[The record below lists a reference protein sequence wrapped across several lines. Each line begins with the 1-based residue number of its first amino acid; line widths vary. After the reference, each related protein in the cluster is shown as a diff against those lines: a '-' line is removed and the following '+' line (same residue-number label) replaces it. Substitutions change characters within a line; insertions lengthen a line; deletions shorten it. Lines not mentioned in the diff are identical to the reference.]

1 MMASIPAQLPK
12 AVSFLEDEVKFSA
25 LRVRNFD
32 KKGLPFSAMAP
43 AKKAQSK
50 KAPTKKA
57 PAKKAP
63 AKKAPAK
70 KAPAKSVKKPA
81 KPAAKPAKSLKK
93 APAKPV
99 KKTTKTTNTTNTN
112 GALKGRP
119 FPKKAAPA
127 ASTTAAT
134 PTKASAAPIAAK
146 AGGGAKSSKAPS
158 ASTASSAAT
167 STSTSG
173 ANTPNDGFQ
182 RRLLLP
188 PPPKIER
195 KSKHALKPLRDI
207 PTPLIVSGAENPWS
221 KDELKE
227 MKARLTKDLT
237 TYKQELASAE
247 AQAAELLQDSSD
259 GAGDDQADAGT
270 KTFEREHELSL
281 VYNAQDLVLQTEL
294 ALARIA
300 AGSYTKCELC
310 GNPIGKARLQVFPR
324 ATLCMLC
331 KQKEERR

>member
-1 MMASIPAQLPK
+1 M
-12 AVSFLEDEVKFSA
+12 
-25 LRVRNFD
+25 
-32 KKGLPFSAMAP
+32 
-43 AKKAQSK
+43 
-50 KAPTKKA
+50 A

-63 AKKAPAK
+63 AKKLAK
-70 KAPAKSVKKPA
+70 KAPAKKLAKKAPAKPA
-81 KPAAKPAKSLKK
+81 KPSKK

-99 KKTTKTTNTTNTN
+99 KPMKK
-112 GALKGRP
+112 APAKPVKPIKKAPAKPIKKAPAASKGRP
-119 FPKKAAPA
+119 FPKKSASAPTPAPAKSAPA
-127 ASTTAAT
+127 AGKAG
-134 PTKASAAPIAAK
+134 KASKASNS
-146 AGGGAKSSKAPS
+146 AGGSAGASPATSSAPS
-158 ASTASSAAT
+158 SAT
-167 STSTSG
+167 SAS
-173 ANTPNDGFQ
+173 TPNDGFQ

-188 PPPKIER
+188 PPPKVER

-207 PTPLIVSGAENPWS
+207 PTPLIVSGSENPWS

-227 MKARLTKDLT
+227 MKVRLTKDLA

-300 AGSYTKCELC
+300 AGSYTKCEIC

>member
-1 MMASIPAQLPK
+1 
-12 AVSFLEDEVKFSA
+12 
-25 LRVRNFD
+25 
-32 KKGLPFSAMAP
+32 MAP
-43 AKKAQSK
+43 AKKS
-50 KAPTKKA
+50 

-70 KAPAKSVKKPA
+70 KSPGKKVPA
-81 KPAAKPAKSLKK
+81 KK
-93 APAKPV
+93 APAKKASA
-99 KKTTKTTNTTNTN
+99 KKAPTKKAPTKS
-112 GALKGRP
+112 ASASKGRP
-119 FPKKAAPA
+119 FPKKSALAKAVPALAKGVAKSAPA
-127 ASTTAAT
+127 TKEGKG
-134 PTKASAAPIAAK
+134 KASAALAA
-146 AGGGAKSSKAPS
+146 GSSSPPS
-158 ASTASSAAT
+158 STTTSNSAA
-167 STSTSG
+167 
-173 ANTPNDGFQ
+173 NDGFQ

-227 MKARLTKDLT
+227 MKARLIKDLT
-237 TYKQELASAE
+237 TYKHELASAE
-247 AQAAELLQDSSD
+247 AQAAELLQNSSD

-294 ALARIA
+294 ALARMA
-300 AGSYTKCELC
+300 AGTYTKCELC

>member
-1 MMASIPAQLPK
+1 MSL
-12 AVSFLEDEVKFSA
+12 LEDEVKFSA
-25 LRVRNFD
+25 LRVRNFE
-32 KKGLPFSAMAP
+32 KKGLPFWAMAP

-50 KAPTKKA
+50 KAP
-57 PAKKAP
+57 AKKAP
-63 AKKAPAK
+63 AKAPKPVKPVKPAKPAKPAKPIK
-70 KAPAKSVKKPA
+70 KAPAKTAKSVKSAKKAPTKAAKPA
-81 KPAAKPAKSLKK
+81 KPAKPIKK
-93 APAKPV
+93 APAKAS
-99 KKTTKTTNTTNTN
+99 KAATKTPTAA
-112 GALKGRP
+112 GKGRP

-127 ASTTAAT
+127 AQEL
-134 PTKASAAPIAAK
+134 ASATAK
-146 AGGGAKSSKAPS
+146 PSGAVKSSKSSGGSTSSAVAAAPS
-158 ASTASSAAT
+158 SS
-167 STSTSG
+167 S

-207 PTPLIVSGAENPWS
+207 PTPLIVSGSENPWS

-227 MKARLTKDLT
+227 MKARLTKDLA

>member
-1 MMASIPAQLPK
+1 MATAKKPTKKPVKKAAQK
-12 AVSFLEDEVKFSA
+12 
-25 LRVRNFD
+25 
-32 KKGLPFSAMAP
+32 P
-43 AKKAQSK
+43 AKKPVK
-50 KAPTKKA
+50 KPVKK

-63 AKKAPAK
+63 AKKTPAK
-70 KAPAKSVKKPA
+70 KAPAKKISA
-81 KPAAKPAKSLKK
+81 KK
-93 APAKPV
+93 APAKPL
-99 KKTTKTTNTTNTN
+99 KKS
-112 GALKGRP
+112 APVAKGRP
-119 FPKKAAPA
+119 FPKK
-127 ASTTAAT
+127 SAAT
-134 PTKASAAPIAAK
+134 PAPTT
-146 AGGGAKSSKAPS
+146 SPKAPVKSVAKGATSS
-158 ASTASSAAT
+158 APSSAA
-167 STSTSG
+167 
-173 ANTPNDGFQ
+173 AAPNDGFQ

-188 PPPKIER
+188 PPPKVER

-207 PTPLIVSGAENPWS
+207 PTPLVVAGGESPWS

-227 MKARLTKDLT
+227 MKARLTKDLA

-300 AGSYTKCELC
+300 AGTYTKCEIC

>member
-1 MMASIPAQLPK
+1 MASIPAQLPK

-50 KAPTKKA
+50 KAPSKKA

-70 KAPAKSVKKPA
+70 KAPAKSAKKPA
-81 KPAAKPAKSLKK
+81 KPAVKPAKPAKSLKK

-127 ASTTAAT
+127 ASKTAAT

-146 AGGGAKSSKAPS
+146 ASS
-158 ASTASSAAT
+158 TTT
-167 STSTSG
+167 STSSSG

-207 PTPLIVSGAENPWS
+207 PTPLIVSGTENPWS

-227 MKARLTKDLT
+227 MKARLTKDLA

>member
-1 MMASIPAQLPK
+1 MAPANKKAPSRPNSRPK
-12 AVSFLEDEVKFSA
+12 KPAKQA
-25 LRVRNFD
+25 
-32 KKGLPFSAMAP
+32 KP
-43 AKKAQSK
+43 AKKAPAKLGKKAPAKQAKPAK

-63 AKKAPAK
+63 AKPAK
-70 KAPAKSVKKPA
+70 
-81 KPAAKPAKSLKK
+81 
-93 APAKPV
+93 PAKPV
-99 KKTTKTTNTTNTN
+99 KKAPAKAA
-112 GALKGRP
+112 GPKGRP
-119 FPKKAAPA
+119 FPKKAEPAAPA
-127 ASTTAAT
+127 ASSTSKSAPKPAPKTAPKPAASAT
-134 PTKASAAPIAAK
+134 ASSSASAA
-146 AGGGAKSSKAPS
+146 
-158 ASTASSAAT
+158 
-167 STSTSG
+167 
-173 ANTPNDGFQ
+173 NDGFQ

-188 PPPKIER
+188 PPPKVER

-207 PTPLIVSGAENPWS
+207 PTPLVVAGSENPWS

-227 MKARLTKDLT
+227 MKARLTKDLA
-237 TYKQELASAE
+237 TYKQELAAAE

-300 AGSYTKCELC
+300 AGTYTKCELC

>member
-1 MMASIPAQLPK
+1 MASIPAQLPK

-99 KKTTKTTNTTNTN
+99 KKTTNTT

>member
-1 MMASIPAQLPK
+1 MAT
-12 AVSFLEDEVKFSA
+12 
-25 LRVRNFD
+25 
-32 KKGLPFSAMAP
+32 
-43 AKKAQSK
+43 AKKPSK
-50 KAPTKKA
+50 KLAKKLTKPATKKLVKKA
-57 PAKKAP
+57 AQKPAKKAP

-70 KAPAKSVKKPA
+70 KVPAKKV
-81 KPAAKPAKSLKK
+81 AAKK
-93 APAKPV
+93 APVKPV
-99 KKTTKTTNTTNTN
+99 KKS
-112 GALKGRP
+112 APVAKGRP
-119 FPKKAAPA
+119 FPKKSAPAPAPTASPKSPAKAAP
-127 ASTTAAT
+127 S
-134 PTKASAAPIAAK
+134 SAP
-146 AGGGAKSSKAPS
+146 
-158 ASTASSAAT
+158 SSAA
-167 STSTSG
+167 SG
-173 ANTPNDGFQ
+173 PNDGFQ

-188 PPPKIER
+188 PPPKVER

-207 PTPLIVSGAENPWS
+207 PTPLVVAGGETPWS

-227 MKARLTKDLT
+227 MKARLTKDLA

-300 AGSYTKCELC
+300 AGTYTKCEIC

>member
-1 MMASIPAQLPK
+1 MASIPAQLPK

-70 KAPAKSVKKPA
+70 KAPAKSAKKPA

-146 AGGGAKSSKAPS
+146 ASS
-158 ASTASSAAT
+158 TTT

-227 MKARLTKDLT
+227 MKARLTKDLA

>member
-1 MMASIPAQLPK
+1 
-12 AVSFLEDEVKFSA
+12 
-25 LRVRNFD
+25 
-32 KKGLPFSAMAP
+32 
-43 AKKAQSK
+43 
-50 KAPTKKA
+50 
-57 PAKKAP
+57 
-63 AKKAPAK
+63 
-70 KAPAKSVKKPA
+70 
-81 KPAAKPAKSLKK
+81 
-93 APAKPV
+93 
-99 KKTTKTTNTTNTN
+99 TN

-127 ASTTAAT
+127 ASSTAAT
-134 PTKASAAPIAAK
+134 PRKASAAPIAAK
-146 AGGGAKSSKAPS
+146 ASS
-158 ASTASSAAT
+158 TTT
-167 STSTSG
+167 STSSSG

-227 MKARLTKDLT
+227 MKARLTKDLA

>member
-1 MMASIPAQLPK
+1 
-12 AVSFLEDEVKFSA
+12 
-25 LRVRNFD
+25 
-32 KKGLPFSAMAP
+32 MAP
-43 AKKAQSK
+43 AKKAPAKKASAK
-50 KAPTKKA
+50 KAPAKKA
-57 PAKKAP
+57 PAKKGTAKKTPAKKAP

-70 KAPAKSVKKPA
+70 KVPA
-81 KPAAKPAKSLKK
+81 KK
-93 APAKPV
+93 APAKKAPAKSASV
-99 KKTTKTTNTTNTN
+99 S
-112 GALKGRP
+112 KGRP
-119 FPKKAAPA
+119 FPKKSVPAVAAPA
-127 ASTTAAT
+127 VGKGAARSATAVKGGKE
-134 PTKASAAPIAAK
+134 KASAAPIASAT
-146 AGGGAKSSKAPS
+146 AP
-158 ASTASSAAT
+158 ASTTTTSSSAA
-167 STSTSG
+167 
-173 ANTPNDGFQ
+173 NDGFQ

-227 MKARLTKDLT
+227 MKARLTKDLA

-300 AGSYTKCELC
+300 AGTYTKCELC

>member
-1 MMASIPAQLPK
+1 MATPK
-12 AVSFLEDEVKFSA
+12 KSP
-25 LRVRNFD
+25 
-32 KKGLPFSAMAP
+32 KKA
-43 AKKAQSK
+43 AKKA
-50 KAPTKKA
+50 
-57 PAKKAP
+57 AKKAP
-63 AKKAPAK
+63 KKVVARPQKKAQKKPA
-70 KAPAKSVKKPA
+70 KPA
-81 KPAAKPAKSLKK
+81 KPAAKKPLKKTVTKVAKKSAAPVKK
-93 APAKPV
+93 APAKATGAPV
-99 KKTTKTTNTTNTN
+99 
-112 GALKGRP
+112 AKGRP
-119 FPKKAAPA
+119 FPKKSAPTPAAPA
-127 ASTTAAT
+127 EKSG
-134 PTKASAAPIAAK
+134 K
-146 AGGGAKSSKAPS
+146 AGKSEKTNPPKNAPAVSSASGNTSGGA
-158 ASTASSAAT
+158 
-167 STSTSG
+167 
-173 ANTPNDGFQ
+173 NDGFQ

-188 PPPKIER
+188 PPPKVER

-207 PTPLIVSGAENPWS
+207 PTPLVVAGAENPWS

-227 MKARLTKDLT
+227 MKVRLTKDLA
-237 TYKQELASAE
+237 TYKEELASAE

-300 AGSYTKCELC
+300 AGTYTKCELC

>member
-1 MMASIPAQLPK
+1 MSI
-12 AVSFLEDEVKFSA
+12 LEECQKFSA
-25 LRVRNFD
+25 LAVRNFS
-32 KKGLPFSAMAP
+32 KKGLPFWAMAP
-43 AKKAQSK
+43 AKKAIKKSGMSASKSTQKKKAPAKKAAAKKAPTKKAPTK

-57 PAKKAP
+57 PARKAA

-70 KAPAKSVKKPA
+70 KGSAKSSPA
-81 KPAAKPAKSLKK
+81 
-93 APAKPV
+93 
-99 KKTTKTTNTTNTN
+99 T
-112 GALKGRP
+112 KGRP
-119 FPKKAAPA
+119 FPKKSAPVAVAPA
-127 ASTTAAT
+127 AS
-134 PTKASAAPIAAK
+134 KSAVAK
-146 AGGGAKSSKAPS
+146 TG
-158 ASTASSAAT
+158 AAT
-167 STSTSG
+167 SASSSATSSSTAAS
-173 ANTPNDGFQ
+173 DGFQ

-207 PTPLIVSGAENPWS
+207 PTPLIVSGAETPWS

-227 MKARLTKDLT
+227 MKARLTKDLA
-237 TYKQELASAE
+237 TYREELAAAE

-294 ALARIA
+294 ALARMA
-300 AGSYTKCELC
+300 SGTYTKCELC

>member
-1 MMASIPAQLPK
+1 MASILAQLPK

-50 KAPTKKA
+50 KAPSKKA

-70 KAPAKSVKKPA
+70 KAPAKSAKKPA
-81 KPAAKPAKSLKK
+81 KPAVKPAKPAKSLKK

-99 KKTTKTTNTTNTN
+99 KKTTKTSNTTNTN

-127 ASTTAAT
+127 TSTTAAT

-146 AGGGAKSSKAPS
+146 ASS
-158 ASTASSAAT
+158 TTT
-167 STSTSG
+167 STSSSG

-227 MKARLTKDLT
+227 MKARLTKDLA

>member
-1 MMASIPAQLPK
+1 MASIPAQLPK

-50 KAPTKKA
+50 KAPSKKA

-70 KAPAKSVKKPA
+70 KAPAKSAKKPA
-81 KPAAKPAKSLKK
+81 KPAVKPAKPAKSLKK

-99 KKTTKTTNTTNTN
+99 KKTTKTSNSTNTN

-146 AGGGAKSSKAPS
+146 ASS
-158 ASTASSAAT
+158 TTT

-227 MKARLTKDLT
+227 MKARLTKDLA

>member
-1 MMASIPAQLPK
+1 MASIPAQLPK

-99 KKTTKTTNTTNTN
+99 KKTTKTTKTTNTN

-146 AGGGAKSSKAPS
+146 ASS
-158 ASTASSAAT
+158 TTT

-227 MKARLTKDLT
+227 MKARLTKDLA

>member
-1 MMASIPAQLPK
+1 MAIP
-12 AVSFLEDEVKFSA
+12 
-25 LRVRNFD
+25 
-32 KKGLPFSAMAP
+32 KKSP
-43 AKKAQSK
+43 KKA
-50 KAPTKKA
+50 
-57 PAKKAP
+57 AKKAP
-63 AKKAPAK
+63 KKAPKKVVARPEK
-70 KAPAKSVKKPA
+70 KAQKKPA
-81 KPAAKPAKSLKK
+81 KPAKPAKSAVKKPSKKTVTKVAKKPAAPVKK
-93 APAKPV
+93 APAKATGAPV
-99 KKTTKTTNTTNTN
+99 
-112 GALKGRP
+112 AKGRP
-119 FPKKAAPA
+119 FPKKSAPTPAAPA
-127 ASTTAAT
+127 EKSG
-134 PTKASAAPIAAK
+134 K
-146 AGGGAKSSKAPS
+146 AGKSEKARPPKNAPAVSSASGNSSSGASGGA
-158 ASTASSAAT
+158 
-167 STSTSG
+167 
-173 ANTPNDGFQ
+173 NDGFQ

-188 PPPKIER
+188 PPPKVER

-207 PTPLIVSGAENPWS
+207 PTPLVVAGAENPWS

-227 MKARLTKDLT
+227 MKVRLTKDLA
-237 TYKQELASAE
+237 TYKEELASAE

-300 AGSYTKCELC
+300 AGTYTKCELC

>member
-1 MMASIPAQLPK
+1 MATPK
-12 AVSFLEDEVKFSA
+12 KSP
-25 LRVRNFD
+25 
-32 KKGLPFSAMAP
+32 KKA
-43 AKKAQSK
+43 AKKA
-50 KAPTKKA
+50 
-57 PAKKAP
+57 AKKAP
-63 AKKAPAK
+63 KKVVARPQKKAQKKPA
-70 KAPAKSVKKPA
+70 KPA
-81 KPAAKPAKSLKK
+81 KPAAKKPLKKTVTKVAKKSAAPVKK
-93 APAKPV
+93 APAKATGAPV
-99 KKTTKTTNTTNTN
+99 
-112 GALKGRP
+112 AKGRP
-119 FPKKAAPA
+119 FPKKSAPTPAAPA
-127 ASTTAAT
+127 EKSGKAGKSE
-134 PTKASAAPIAAK
+134 KASPPKNAPAVTSAS
-146 AGGGAKSSKAPS
+146 GNTSGGA
-158 ASTASSAAT
+158 
-167 STSTSG
+167 
-173 ANTPNDGFQ
+173 NDGFQ

-188 PPPKIER
+188 PPPKVER

-207 PTPLIVSGAENPWS
+207 PTPLVVAGAENPWS

-227 MKARLTKDLT
+227 MKARLTKDLAA
-237 TYKQELASAE
+237 YKEELASAE

-300 AGSYTKCELC
+300 AGTYTKCELC

>member
-1 MMASIPAQLPK
+1 
-12 AVSFLEDEVKFSA
+12 
-25 LRVRNFD
+25 
-32 KKGLPFSAMAP
+32 MAP
-43 AKKAQSK
+43 ANK
-50 KAPTKKA
+50 KAPSRPNSRPKKPA
-57 PAKKAP
+57 KQAKPAKKAP

-70 KAPAKSVKKPA
+70 KAPAKPV
-81 KPAAKPAKSLKK
+81 KK
-93 APAKPV
+93 APAKAAGP
-99 KKTTKTTNTTNTN
+99 
-112 GALKGRP
+112 KGRP
-119 FPKKAAPA
+119 FPKKAEPAAPA
-127 ASTTAAT
+127 ASSTSKSAPKPAPKTAPKPAASAT
-134 PTKASAAPIAAK
+134 ASSSASAA
-146 AGGGAKSSKAPS
+146 
-158 ASTASSAAT
+158 
-167 STSTSG
+167 
-173 ANTPNDGFQ
+173 NDGFQ

-188 PPPKIER
+188 PPPKVER

-207 PTPLIVSGAENPWS
+207 PTPLVVAGSENPWS

-227 MKARLTKDLT
+227 MKARLTKDLA
-237 TYKQELASAE
+237 TYKQELAAAE

-300 AGSYTKCELC
+300 AGTYTKCELC

>member
-1 MMASIPAQLPK
+1 MATAK
-12 AVSFLEDEVKFSA
+12 KNVK
-25 LRVRNFD
+25 
-32 KKGLPFSAMAP
+32 KAP
-43 AKKAQSK
+43 AKKAPAK

-70 KAPAKSVKKPA
+70 KAPAK
-81 KPAAKPAKSLKK
+81 K
-93 APAKPV
+93 APAKKASAPSSSAA
-99 KKTTKTTNTTNTN
+99 
-112 GALKGRP
+112 GKGRP
-119 FPKKAAPA
+119 FPKKGTAPA
-127 ASTTAAT
+127 
-134 PTKASAAPIAAK
+134 TKASEATQKAPAK
-146 AGGGAKSSKAPS
+146 APLSSAPATGSS
-158 ASTASSAAT
+158 ASTVANAT
-167 STSTSG
+167 
-173 ANTPNDGFQ
+173 NDGFQ

-188 PPPKIER
+188 PPPKVER
-195 KSKHALKPLRDI
+195 KSKHSLKPLRDI
-207 PTPLIVSGAENPWS
+207 PTPLVVAGAESPWS

-227 MKARLTKDLT
+227 MKVRLTKDLA

-300 AGSYTKCELC
+300 SGTYTKCELC

>member
-1 MMASIPAQLPK
+1 MK
-12 AVSFLEDEVKFSA
+12 AEV
-25 LRVRNFD
+25 
-32 KKGLPFSAMAP
+32 
-43 AKKAQSK
+43 
-50 KAPTKKA
+50 
-57 PAKKAP
+57 
-63 AKKAPAK
+63 
-70 KAPAKSVKKPA
+70 
-81 KPAAKPAKSLKK
+81 
-93 APAKPV
+93 
-99 KKTTKTTNTTNTN
+99 
-112 GALKGRP
+112 
-119 FPKKAAPA
+119 KAAPA
-127 ASTTAAT
+127 AASSSGT
-134 PTKASAAPIAAK
+134 SAAA
-146 AGGGAKSSKAPS
+146 
-158 ASTASSAAT
+158 
-167 STSTSG
+167 
-173 ANTPNDGFQ
+173 NDGFQ

-188 PPPKIER
+188 PPPKVER

-207 PTPLIVSGAENPWS
+207 PTPLVVDGSENPWS

-227 MKARLTKDLT
+227 MKARLTKDLA
-237 TYKQELASAE
+237 TYREELASAE

-300 AGSYTKCELC
+300 SGTYTKCELC

>member
-1 MMASIPAQLPK
+1 MASIPAQLPK

-50 KAPTKKA
+50 KAPSKKA

-70 KAPAKSVKKPA
+70 KAPAKSAKKPA

-99 KKTTKTTNTTNTN
+99 KKTTNTT

-119 FPKKAAPA
+119 FPKKAAPT

-146 AGGGAKSSKAPS
+146 ASS
-158 ASTASSAAT
+158 TTT
-167 STSTSG
+167 STSSSG

-227 MKARLTKDLT
+227 MKARLTKDLA

>member
-1 MMASIPAQLPK
+1 MATPK
-12 AVSFLEDEVKFSA
+12 KSP
-25 LRVRNFD
+25 
-32 KKGLPFSAMAP
+32 KKA
-43 AKKAQSK
+43 AKKALK
-50 KAPTKKA
+50 KAPKKVVARPQKKA
-57 PAKKAP
+57 Q
-63 AKKAPAK
+63 
-70 KAPAKSVKKPA
+70 KKPA
-81 KPAAKPAKSLKK
+81 KPAAKKPLKKTVTKVAKKSATPVKK
-93 APAKPV
+93 APAKATGAPV
-99 KKTTKTTNTTNTN
+99 
-112 GALKGRP
+112 AKGRP
-119 FPKKAAPA
+119 FPKKNAPTPAATAEKSGKAGKSEKASPPKNAPA
-127 ASTTAAT
+127 VSGASGNSSSG
-134 PTKASAAPIAAK
+134 AS
-146 AGGGAKSSKAPS
+146 GGA
-158 ASTASSAAT
+158 
-167 STSTSG
+167 
-173 ANTPNDGFQ
+173 NDGFQ

-188 PPPKIER
+188 PPPKVER

-207 PTPLIVSGAENPWS
+207 PTPLVVAGAENPWS

-227 MKARLTKDLT
+227 MKVRLTKDLA
-237 TYKQELASAE
+237 TYKEELASAE

-300 AGSYTKCELC
+300 AGTYTKCELC

>member
-1 MMASIPAQLPK
+1 MASILAQLPK

-50 KAPTKKA
+50 KAPSKKA

-70 KAPAKSVKKPA
+70 KAPAKSAKKPA
-81 KPAAKPAKSLKK
+81 KPAVKPAKPAKSLKK

-99 KKTTKTTNTTNTN
+99 KKTTKTSNTTNTN

-127 ASTTAAT
+127 ASSTAAT
-134 PTKASAAPIAAK
+134 PRKASAAPIAAK
-146 AGGGAKSSKAPS
+146 ASS
-158 ASTASSAAT
+158 TTT
-167 STSTSG
+167 STSSSG

-227 MKARLTKDLT
+227 MKARLTKDLA

>member
-1 MMASIPAQLPK
+1 
-12 AVSFLEDEVKFSA
+12 
-25 LRVRNFD
+25 
-32 KKGLPFSAMAP
+32 MAP
-43 AKKAQSK
+43 AKKAPAKKASAK
-50 KAPTKKA
+50 KAPAKKASAKKAPAKKAPAKKGTAKKAPAKKA

-70 KAPAKSVKKPA
+70 KAPAKSASV
-81 KPAAKPAKSLKK
+81 S
-93 APAKPV
+93 
-99 KKTTKTTNTTNTN
+99 
-112 GALKGRP
+112 KGRP
-119 FPKKAAPA
+119 FPKKSVPAVAAPA
-127 ASTTAAT
+127 VGKGAARSATAV
-134 PTKASAAPIAAK
+134 KGGKEKVSAAPIASAT
-146 AGGGAKSSKAPS
+146 AP
-158 ASTASSAAT
+158 ASTTTTSSSAA
-167 STSTSG
+167 
-173 ANTPNDGFQ
+173 NDGFQ

-227 MKARLTKDLT
+227 MKARLTKDLA

-300 AGSYTKCELC
+300 AGTYTKCELC

>member
-1 MMASIPAQLPK
+1 MTTFPTILGSTLIERCSRPFLPIRSRGDSPSICAEPCIALSEPADNHNSIL
-12 AVSFLEDEVKFSA
+12 AV
-25 LRVRNFD
+25 LRKKT
-32 KKGLPFSAMAP
+32 KKGLPFSAMATAKKAKPAPKTSKTSKASKASKKATP
-43 AKKAQSK
+43 AKKAAKKPTKKVTSKSPKKPAKKPLAKPVK
-50 KAPTKKA
+50 KAVKA
-57 PAKKAP
+57 PAKKA
-63 AKKAPAK
+63 APA
-70 KAPAKSVKKPA
+70 
-81 KPAAKPAKSLKK
+81 
-93 APAKPV
+93 
-99 KKTTKTTNTTNTN
+99 
-112 GALKGRP
+112 KGRP
-119 FPKKAAPA
+119 FPKKSAPQEV
-127 ASTTAAT
+127 
-134 PTKASAAPIAAK
+134 APKLVA
-146 AGGGAKSSKAPS
+146 AKSSTS
-158 ASTASSAAT
+158 STSSTVSAA
-167 STSTSG
+167 S
-173 ANTPNDGFQ
+173 APNDGFQ

-188 PPPKIER
+188 PPPKVER

-207 PTPLIVSGAENPWS
+207 PTPLVVSGAESPWS

-237 TYKQELASAE
+237 TYKVELAEAE
-247 AQAAELLQDSSD
+247 SQAAQLLQDSSD

-300 AGSYTKCELC
+300 SGTYTTCEIC

>member
-1 MMASIPAQLPK
+1 
-12 AVSFLEDEVKFSA
+12 
-25 LRVRNFD
+25 
-32 KKGLPFSAMAP
+32 MAP
-43 AKKAQSK
+43 AKKKAPSKGSKAPSKPKKSAKPVTKAPAKKQAK
-50 KAPTKKA
+50 KAPAKKPAQKPAKKLVAKA

-70 KAPAKSVKKPA
+70 KAPAK
-81 KPAAKPAKSLKK
+81 
-93 APAKPV
+93 
-99 KKTTKTTNTTNTN
+99 KTPS
-112 GALKGRP
+112 GPKGRP
-119 FPKKAAPA
+119 FPKKVAA
-127 ASTTAAT
+127 ASASSTAKPAQESKQG
-134 PTKASAAPIAAK
+134 KASQEAK
-146 AGGGAKSSKAPS
+146 VSSAGKAPS
-158 ASTASSAAT
+158 SAAASSAA
-167 STSTSG
+167 
-173 ANTPNDGFQ
+173 ANANDGFQ

-188 PPPKIER
+188 PPPKVER

-207 PTPLIVSGAENPWS
+207 PTPLVVAGSENPWS

-227 MKARLTKDLT
+227 MKARLTKDLA
-237 TYKQELASAE
+237 TYKQELAAAE

-300 AGSYTKCELC
+300 AGSYTKCEIC

>member
-1 MMASIPAQLPK
+1 M
-12 AVSFLEDEVKFSA
+12 
-25 LRVRNFD
+25 
-32 KKGLPFSAMAP
+32 
-43 AKKAQSK
+43 
-50 KAPTKKA
+50 A

-63 AKKAPAK
+63 AKKLAK
-70 KAPAKSVKKPA
+70 KAPAKPA
-81 KPAAKPAKSLKK
+81 KPSKK

-99 KKTTKTTNTTNTN
+99 KKAPAKPVKPIKK
-112 GALKGRP
+112 APAKPAKPAQSAKPIKKAPAASKGRP
-119 FPKKAAPA
+119 FPKKNESAPTPAPVKSAPA
-127 ASTTAAT
+127 AG
-134 PTKASAAPIAAK
+134 KASKASK
-146 AGGGAKSSKAPS
+146 SAGGSSG
-158 ASTASSAAT
+158 ASSATSAT
-167 STSTSG
+167 PSNSSG
-173 ANTPNDGFQ
+173 SSTPNDGFQ

-188 PPPKIER
+188 PPPKVER

-207 PTPLIVSGAENPWS
+207 PTPLIVSGSENPWS

-227 MKARLTKDLT
+227 MKARLTKDLA

-300 AGSYTKCELC
+300 AGSYTKCEIC

>member
-1 MMASIPAQLPK
+1 MASIPAQLPK

-81 KPAAKPAKSLKK
+81 KPAQSVKK

-99 KKTTKTTNTTNTN
+99 KTTTKTTNTN

-146 AGGGAKSSKAPS
+146 ASS
-158 ASTASSAAT
+158 TTT

-227 MKARLTKDLT
+227 MKARLTKDLA

>member
-1 MMASIPAQLPK
+1 MAS
-12 AVSFLEDEVKFSA
+12 
-25 LRVRNFD
+25 
-32 KKGLPFSAMAP
+32 
-43 AKKAQSK
+43 AKKNPQKGGKKSVK
-50 KAPTKKA
+50 KAGKPA
-57 PAKKAP
+57 AKKPA
-63 AKKAPAK
+63 AKKPAAK
-70 KAPAKSVKKPA
+70 KPSKPAAKKPAAKKTVAKKPA
-81 KPAAKPAKSLKK
+81 KPAKPAG
-93 APAKPV
+93 PAS
-99 KKTTKTTNTTNTN
+99 
-112 GALKGRP
+112 KGRP
-119 FPKKAAPA
+119 FPKKSAPAVNAGSASVAAAGKPDKPDKAVKAEGKAAPA
-127 ASTTAAT
+127 AASSSGTTAAT
-134 PTKASAAPIAAK
+134 
-146 AGGGAKSSKAPS
+146 
-158 ASTASSAAT
+158 
-167 STSTSG
+167 
-173 ANTPNDGFQ
+173 NDGFQ

-188 PPPKIER
+188 PPPKVER

-207 PTPLIVSGAENPWS
+207 PTPLVVDGSENPWS

-227 MKARLTKDLT
+227 MKARLTKDLAK
-237 TYKQELASAE
+237 YKEELASAE

-300 AGSYTKCELC
+300 AGTYTKCELC

>member
-1 MMASIPAQLPK
+1 MATPK
-12 AVSFLEDEVKFSA
+12 KSP
-25 LRVRNFD
+25 
-32 KKGLPFSAMAP
+32 KKAARKAP
-43 AKKAQSK
+43 KKAPKKASKKVVARPEKKAQ
-50 KAPTKKA
+50 
-57 PAKKAP
+57 
-63 AKKAPAK
+63 
-70 KAPAKSVKKPA
+70 KKPA
-81 KPAAKPAKSLKK
+81 KPAKSAVKKLLKKTMTKVAKKPAAPVKK
-93 APAKPV
+93 APAKATGAPV
-99 KKTTKTTNTTNTN
+99 
-112 GALKGRP
+112 AKGRP
-119 FPKKAAPA
+119 FPKKSAPATAAPA
-127 ASTTAAT
+127 EKSGKAGKSE
-134 PTKASAAPIAAK
+134 KASPPKNAPAVSSASGNSSSG
-146 AGGGAKSSKAPS
+146 ASGGA
-158 ASTASSAAT
+158 
-167 STSTSG
+167 
-173 ANTPNDGFQ
+173 NDGFQ

-188 PPPKIER
+188 PPPKVER

-207 PTPLIVSGAENPWS
+207 PTPLVVAGAENPWS

-227 MKARLTKDLT
+227 MKVRLTKDLA
-237 TYKQELASAE
+237 TYKEELASAE

>member
-1 MMASIPAQLPK
+1 M
-12 AVSFLEDEVKFSA
+12 
-25 LRVRNFD
+25 
-32 KKGLPFSAMAP
+32 
-43 AKKAQSK
+43 
-50 KAPTKKA
+50 A

-63 AKKAPAK
+63 AKKLAK
-70 KAPAKSVKKPA
+70 KAPAKKLAKKAPAKPA
-81 KPAAKPAKSLKK
+81 KPSKK

-99 KKTTKTTNTTNTN
+99 KPIKK
-112 GALKGRP
+112 APAKPVKPIKKAPAKPIKKAPAASKGRP
-119 FPKKAAPA
+119 FPKKSASAPTPAPAKSAPA
-127 ASTTAAT
+127 AGKAG
-134 PTKASAAPIAAK
+134 KASKASNS
-146 AGGGAKSSKAPS
+146 AGGSAGASPATSSAPS
-158 ASTASSAAT
+158 SAT
-167 STSTSG
+167 SAS
-173 ANTPNDGFQ
+173 TPNDGFQ

-188 PPPKIER
+188 PPPKVER

-207 PTPLIVSGAENPWS
+207 PTPLIVSGSENPWS

-227 MKARLTKDLT
+227 MKVRLTKDLA

-300 AGSYTKCELC
+300 AGSYTKCEIC

>member
-1 MMASIPAQLPK
+1 MATAKKKPSKKPA
-12 AVSFLEDEVKFSA
+12 
-25 LRVRNFD
+25 
-32 KKGLPFSAMAP
+32 KKPAKKLAKQAP
-43 AKKAQSK
+43 AKKPAK
-50 KAPTKKA
+50 KLAKKPVKKA

-63 AKKAPAK
+63 VKKAPAK
-70 KAPAKSVKKPA
+70 KPVKKPVKKVA
-81 KPAAKPAKSLKK
+81 VKK
-93 APAKPV
+93 APAS
-99 KKTTKTTNTTNTN
+99 
-112 GALKGRP
+112 GASKGRP
-119 FPKKAAPA
+119 FPKKNAPA
-127 ASTTAAT
+127 AATLVKEDKSAKGAKKSAAKVAPAT
-134 PTKASAAPIAAK
+134 PAAS
-146 AGGGAKSSKAPS
+146 SSGS
-158 ASTASSAAT
+158 AASSA
-167 STSTSG
+167 
-173 ANTPNDGFQ
+173 NDGFQ

-188 PPPKIER
+188 PPPKVER
-195 KSKHALKPLRDI
+195 KSKHSLKPLRDI
-207 PTPLIVSGAENPWS
+207 PTPLVVAGTENPWS

-227 MKARLTKDLT
+227 MKARLTKDLA

-300 AGSYTKCELC
+300 SGTYTKCELC

>member
-1 MMASIPAQLPK
+1 MATA
-12 AVSFLEDEVKFSA
+12 
-25 LRVRNFD
+25 
-32 KKGLPFSAMAP
+32 
-43 AKKAQSK
+43 
-50 KAPTKKA
+50 KKA

-70 KAPAKSVKKPA
+70 KAPAKKAPA
-81 KPAAKPAKSLKK
+81 KK
-93 APAKPV
+93 APAKKAPTKKTPAKKAPAKKAPV
-99 KKTTKTTNTTNTN
+99 KKA
-112 GALKGRP
+112 GAPSKGRP
-119 FPKKAAPA
+119 FPKKSAPA
-127 ASTTAAT
+127 PAPT
-134 PTKASAAPIAAK
+134 PAKSESKPVAKSSSAAPSSQAA
-146 AGGGAKSSKAPS
+146 
-158 ASTASSAAT
+158 AA
-167 STSTSG
+167 
-173 ANTPNDGFQ
+173 NDGFQ

-188 PPPKIER
+188 PPPKVER
-195 KSKHALKPLRDI
+195 KSKHSLKPLRDI
-207 PTPLIVSGAENPWS
+207 PTPLVVAGSENPWS

-227 MKARLTKDLT
+227 MKARLTKDLA

-294 ALARIA
+294 ALARMA
-300 AGSYTKCELC
+300 SGAYTKCELC

>member
-1 MMASIPAQLPK
+1 MATPK
-12 AVSFLEDEVKFSA
+12 KSP
-25 LRVRNFD
+25 
-32 KKGLPFSAMAP
+32 KKA
-43 AKKAQSK
+43 AKKAAK
-50 KAPTKKA
+50 KAPQKVVARPQKKAQKKPAKLAKSAVKKPLKKTVTKVAKKSATPVKKA
-57 PAKKAP
+57 PAKATGAP
-63 AKKAPAK
+63 VA
-70 KAPAKSVKKPA
+70 
-81 KPAAKPAKSLKK
+81 
-93 APAKPV
+93 
-99 KKTTKTTNTTNTN
+99 
-112 GALKGRP
+112 KGRP
-119 FPKKAAPA
+119 FPKKSAPTPAAPA
-127 ASTTAAT
+127 EKSG
-134 PTKASAAPIAAK
+134 K
-146 AGGGAKSSKAPS
+146 AGKSEKANPPKTAPAVSSASGNTSGGA
-158 ASTASSAAT
+158 
-167 STSTSG
+167 
-173 ANTPNDGFQ
+173 NDGFQ

-188 PPPKIER
+188 PPPKVER

-207 PTPLIVSGAENPWS
+207 PTPLVVAGAENPWS

-227 MKARLTKDLT
+227 MKARLTKDLA
-237 TYKQELASAE
+237 TYKEELASAE

-300 AGSYTKCELC
+300 AGTYTKCELC

>member
-1 MMASIPAQLPK
+1 MASILAQLPK

-50 KAPTKKA
+50 KAPSKKA

-70 KAPAKSVKKPA
+70 KAPAKSAKKPA
-81 KPAAKPAKSLKK
+81 KPAVKPAKPAKSLKK

-99 KKTTKTTNTTNTN
+99 KKTTKTSNSTNTN

-146 AGGGAKSSKAPS
+146 ASS
-158 ASTASSAAT
+158 TTT
-167 STSTSG
+167 STSSSG

-207 PTPLIVSGAENPWS
+207 PTPLIVSGTENPWS

-227 MKARLTKDLT
+227 MKARLTKDLA

>member
-1 MMASIPAQLPK
+1 MAPANKKAPSRPNSRPK
-12 AVSFLEDEVKFSA
+12 KPAKQA
-25 LRVRNFD
+25 
-32 KKGLPFSAMAP
+32 KP
-43 AKKAQSK
+43 AKKAPAKLGK
-50 KAPTKKA
+50 KAPAK

-70 KAPAKSVKKPA
+70 KAPAKPA
-81 KPAAKPAKSLKK
+81 K
-93 APAKPV
+93 PAKPV
-99 KKTTKTTNTTNTN
+99 KKAPAKAA
-112 GALKGRP
+112 GPKGRP
-119 FPKKAAPA
+119 FPKKAEPAAPA
-127 ASTTAAT
+127 ASSTSKSAPKPAPKTAPKPAASAT
-134 PTKASAAPIAAK
+134 ASSSASAA
-146 AGGGAKSSKAPS
+146 
-158 ASTASSAAT
+158 
-167 STSTSG
+167 
-173 ANTPNDGFQ
+173 NDGFQ

-188 PPPKIER
+188 PPPKVER

-207 PTPLIVSGAENPWS
+207 PTPLVVAGSENPWS

-227 MKARLTKDLT
+227 MKARLTKDLA
-237 TYKQELASAE
+237 TYKQELAAAE

-300 AGSYTKCELC
+300 AGTYTKCELC

>member
-1 MMASIPAQLPK
+1 M
-12 AVSFLEDEVKFSA
+12 KFSA
-25 LRVRNFD
+25 LRVRNLR

-43 AKKAQSK
+43 AKKAPAK
-50 KAPTKKA
+50 KL
-57 PAKKAP
+57 AKKAP
-63 AKKAPAK
+63 AKKLAK
-70 KAPAKSVKKPA
+70 KAPAKPA
-81 KPAAKPAKSLKK
+81 KPAQSAKPIKK
-93 APAKPV
+93 APA
-99 KKTTKTTNTTNTN
+99 
-112 GALKGRP
+112 ASKGRP
-119 FPKKAAPA
+119 FPKKNEGAPTPAPVKSAPA
-127 ASTTAAT
+127 AG
-134 PTKASAAPIAAK
+134 KASKASK
-146 AGGGAKSSKAPS
+146 SAGGSSG
-158 ASTASSAAT
+158 ASSATSAT
-167 STSTSG
+167 PSNSSSSS
-173 ANTPNDGFQ
+173 TPNDGFQ

-188 PPPKIER
+188 PPPKVER

-207 PTPLIVSGAENPWS
+207 PTPLIVSGSENPWS

-227 MKARLTKDLT
+227 MKARLTKDLA

-300 AGSYTKCELC
+300 AGSYTKCEIC